1 MADLDDQE
9 KQKMIEN
16 ARRLEEDST
25 NNFTDQMAIS
35 EDFGEVEDDQKEQD
49 SLSIHDSQ
57 DDFLPSAGEENLEEL
72 CQQKFVKHMHNS
84 LMRS

>member
-1 MADLDDQE
+1 LQQAILQKNKFCSKCFETNTKPCECAMADLDEQE

-35 EDFGEVEDDQKEQD
+35 EDFGEVEDDQKE
-49 SLSIHDSQ
+49 
-57 DDFLPSAGEENLEEL
+57 
-72 CQQKFVKHMHNS
+72 
-84 LMRS
+84 